1 MEQQLERLR
10 KAAQGELCREFID
23 VASGGRD
30 DRPQLEAL
38 MEACRAGEIERVIVT
53 RLDRMS
59 RSFVHGADLLSY
71 FSGND
76 SPNLQALDDNLD
88 LATVGGRLVAR
99 VLITLAQAEVERLSE
114 RVAHGHHYHRQQLK
128 PFGPKPPYGYRY
140 TKDRANYE
148 LDPATAESA
157 RWLVQH
163 FIETGMVRETLRL
176 SLQCPGKPFKSPSGI
191 MHWMLN
197 PSLYGC
203 RCYGKMLSKEYREG
217 RQHATMRP
225 VGEYKEVIPDCHE
238 PLISAV
244 EHAKVRALFEQHK
257 NRNRCRLSTRYVR
270 ELTGLVE
277 CSHCHHKLVYSPGR
291 TRDKDKIRCNNAGCK
306 LGYKNSIYAEEVKA
320 AIWAVLQANWRTI
333 ALVAKGQTIYQA
345 DAVGQIDDLVQTI
358 RELESRKDPDL
369 LDAIETKR
377 RRLEKLAKKLAKASA
392 ELSDDGQME
401 AALQDPKFWEIAK
414 ADRSMTR
421 EIFAEHVERV
431 LVRAK
436 AVETVELRLADGGA
450 SSPLG

>member
-1 MEQQLERLR
+1 
-10 KAAQGELCREFID
+10 
-23 VASGGRD
+23 
-30 DRPQLEAL
+30 
-38 MEACRAGEIERVIVT
+38 
-53 RLDRMS
+53 
-59 RSFVHGADLLSY
+59 
-71 FSGND
+71 
-76 SPNLQALDDNLD
+76 
-88 LATVGGRLVAR
+88 
-99 VLITLAQAEVERLSE
+99 
-114 RVAHGHHYHRQQLK
+114 
-128 PFGPKPPYGYRY
+128 
-140 TKDRANYE
+140 
-148 LDPATAESA
+148 
-157 RWLVQH
+157 
-163 FIETGMVRETLRL
+163 
-176 SLQCPGKPFKSPSGI
+176 
-191 MHWMLN
+191 MLN

-203 RCYGKMLSKEYREG
+203 RCYGKILSKEYKDG

-225 VGEYKEVIPDCHE
+225 VGEYKEVISDCHE

-414 ADRSMTR
+414 ADRAMTR